1 MVAVCYTKAIQ
12 HYYDKGVE
20 WLFLFSKNIKTKT
33 KTTKEVAMQVYL
45 VGGAVRDHLLGRPIK
60 DKDFVVIGATVAEM
74 LAAGFQQVGIDFPVF
89 LHPVTHDEYA
99 LARTERKIGHGYQG
113 FNVYASPD
121 VSLEDDLQRRDLT
134 INAMAIEVTSLN
146 DDTAINGEV
155 IDYYGGLADIET
167 KTLRHVSRA
176 FSEDPLRVL
185 RTARFYSRYYDL
197 GFTIAAE
204 TLTLMRHLVSSG
216 ELTHLSAERIW
227 QESSRAMMQTS
238 LHVYWQQLFEIGAL
252 TEHFAPLHQ
261 AWEHDHI
268 RETVQTALYFSG
280 QMQLNLSQRW
290 ALLMSSVNPALLHLQ
305 SNTFEPSAR
314 AIEKEINEIGNI
326 AKIPKAQTQFAKLFV
341 QQAKNLSEVNSLG
354 AAEKIDL
361 IQACSA
367 HKEPDKLSQLLV
379 TSHVLQ
385 LAIQH
390 RQMMIALNSFNAIS
404 MPDIAPNLKGPAIGA
419 ALRQARIEHLQTQS
433 TIETDLKKSNL

>member
-1 MVAVCYTKAIQ
+1 
-12 HYYDKGVE
+12 
-20 WLFLFSKNIKTKT
+20 
-33 KTTKEVAMQVYL
+33 MQIYL
-45 VGGAVRDHLLGRPIK
+45 VGGAVRDQLLGRPIK
-60 DKDFVVIGATVAEM
+60 DKDFVVVGATVEAM
-74 LAAGFQQVGIDFPVF
+74 LDAGFQQVGTDFPVF
-89 LHPVTHDEYA
+89 LHPTSHEEYA
-99 LARTERKIGHGYQG
+99 LARTERKQGVGYQG
-113 FNVYASPD
+113 FCVHASSD

-146 DDTAINGEV
+146 DDTPINGQV

-167 KTLRHVSRA
+167 KTLRHVSSA

-204 TLTLMRHLVSSG
+204 TLTLMRQLVHSG
-216 ELTHLSAERIW
+216 ELAHLSAERIW
-227 QESSRAMMQTS
+227 QESSRATMQLS
-238 LHVYWQQLFEIGAL
+238 PHIYWQQLFEIGAL
-252 TEHFAPLHQ
+252 TAYFAPLHQ
-261 AWEHDHI
+261 AWTDDHV

-290 ALLMSSVNPALLHLQ
+290 ALLMSSVNPALLNLQ
-305 SNTFEPSAR
+305 SNALGFSAST
-314 AIEKEINEIGNI
+314 IEKEINEIGNI

-341 QQAKNLSEVNSLG
+341 QQAKNLSVINSLN

-390 RQMMIALNSFNAIS
+390 RQMMIALNSFHAIS
-404 MPDIAPNLKGPAIGA
+404 IQDIAPDLKGPAIGE
-419 ALRQARIEHLQTQS
+419 ALRQARIEHLQTQI
-433 TIETDLKKSNL
+433 TAKTDLRK